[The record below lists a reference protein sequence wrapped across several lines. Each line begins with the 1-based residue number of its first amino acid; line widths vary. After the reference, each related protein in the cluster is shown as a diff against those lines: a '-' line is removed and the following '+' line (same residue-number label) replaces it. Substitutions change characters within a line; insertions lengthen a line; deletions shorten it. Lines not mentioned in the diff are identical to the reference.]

1 MLQNIVKGNP
11 FKTSE
16 FLSKYYT
23 KYYNIISLNKDSIL
37 SGITGFITN
46 LIVMHVAIIYS
57 KNSFANSA
65 LTVIIGYIVS
75 KIVFA
80 ILFQRTY
87 RNLYTNRTTGKID
100 WSILKKIIM
109 KMLFATM
116 IFDFIDNGSKFI
128 FMFTFLDIGFIPF
141 QTVIIST
148 IISSALSYLS
158 INVAVK
164 YMHVFGKENKK
175 SNNV

>member
-1 MLQNIVKGNP
+1 MKGNP
-11 FKTSE
+11 FNKSK
-16 FLSKYYT
+16 FLSKYYI
-23 KYYNIISLNKDSIL
+23 KYYNIISLNKDLVL

-46 LIVMHVAIIYS
+46 LVVMHILIIYS
-57 KNSFANSA
+57 KNSFANSVS
-65 LTVIIGYIVS
+65 TVIIGYIVS

-87 RNLYTNRTTGKID
+87 KNLYTNKTTGKIE
-100 WSILKKIIM
+100 WHILKKIIM
-109 KMLFATM
+109 KMLFATF

-141 QTVIIST
+141 QSVIIST
-148 IISSALSYLS
+148 IISSSLSYLS

-164 YMHVFGKENKK
+164 YTHVFEKENKK
-175 SNNV
+175 S